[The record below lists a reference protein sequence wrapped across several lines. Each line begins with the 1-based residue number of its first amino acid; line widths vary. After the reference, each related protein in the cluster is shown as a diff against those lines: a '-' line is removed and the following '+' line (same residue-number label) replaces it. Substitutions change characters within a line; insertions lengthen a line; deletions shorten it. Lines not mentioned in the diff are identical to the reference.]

1 MALIFHRLVQ
11 KDLRVAL
18 RYYEEEGG
26 LVLADQFFVEFDA
39 LVVEVDRA
47 PRKFHPASHGL
58 RRANMPR
65 FPYHLLFRE
74 GVAGVRVL
82 VLRHH
87 RRRPAFGVDR
97 K

>member
-1 MALIFHRLVQ
+1 MGLIFHRLVQ
-11 KDLRVAL
+11 KDVRAVL

-26 LVLADQFFVEFDA
+26 APLADRFFSELDT
-39 LVVEVDRA
+39 LVGEVARE
-47 PRKFHPASHGL
+47 PRRFHPAPHGL
-58 RRANMPR
+58 RRANMAT

-74 GVAGVRVL
+74 VSSGVRVL

-87 RRRPAFGVDR
+87 KRHPRFGIMR

>member
-11 KDLRVAL
+11 KDVRAVL

-26 LVLADQFFVEFDA
+26 VLLADRFFLELDT
-39 LVVEVDRA
+39 LVADVARE
-47 PRKFHPASHGL
+47 PRRFHPALHGL
-58 RRANMPR
+58 RRANMPT

-74 GVAGVRVL
+74 VSAGVRVL

-87 RRRPAFGVDR
+87 KRRPRFGVGR